1 MGELNEKRKIVSH
14 ASSAISLSLED
25 LAQLQEYEV
34 TLAEKIS
41 GRASTSDGE
50 AVAGDEGQLVTVHQS
65 CSRPVQS

>member
-50 AVAGDEGQLVTVHQS
+50 AVAGDEG
-65 CSRPVQS
+65 